1 MIRRRRQSREAAAR
15 VRAQR
20 PFGRHSPRP
29 RRPRIRGNLLCP
41 PSRRLRSP
49 RSVHGA
55 ARCAATAAYPHRF
68 SARCC
73 GAHSSDWLRFV
84 EKRSSARRSPGLAPP
99 LRTRPRPGMGEKL
112 AADRGAATAP
122 WRLPLKKPGTAEI
135 FRLAKSPA
143 MSGTVQ
149 NLTLRGH
156 VDFLDR
162 LGGDLSPFPLGVSFT
177 QPMTRDTLISLG
189 RYSFFQTSK
198 GPSRAPQRRALFLLA
213 RRPLGMGR
221 LPAVPSRPQLSRRSR
236 QAAGIDLN
244 FTPIR
249 SSRRHRAVQRLL

>member
-1 MIRRRRQSREAAAR
+1 M
-15 VRAQR
+15 AQR
-20 PFGRHSPRP
+20 IAPRLP
-29 RRPRIRGNLLCP
+29 LTLIGFRPGAAERIPPIGFDLSKRGHRPAVPPAWPLLCG
-41 PSRRLRSP
+41 R
-49 RSVHGA
+49 
-55 ARCAATAAYPHRF
+55 ARDL
-68 SARCC
+68 
-73 GAHSSDWLRFV
+73 GWG
-84 EKRSSARRSPGLAPP
+84 KN
-99 LRTRPRPGMGEKL
+99 L

-221 LPAVPSRPQLSRRSR
+221 LPAVPRRPQLSRRSR